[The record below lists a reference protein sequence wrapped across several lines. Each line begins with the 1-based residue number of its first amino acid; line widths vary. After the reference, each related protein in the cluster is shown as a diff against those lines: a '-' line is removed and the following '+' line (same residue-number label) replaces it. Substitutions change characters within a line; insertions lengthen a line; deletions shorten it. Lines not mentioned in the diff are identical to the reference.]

1 MDMRSKCGKDHLTA
15 AASLRKDIT
24 HHSSWPCQTAR
35 QQPQSSVK
43 TSHTTNPDPTPNSA
57 AAAAPRDDI
66 PTSKTPAPA
75 LTLTVTCPDTPR
87 RRLQPPKQRR
97 VPNSSAV
104 AETLILQAFVQFA
117 LL

>member
-1 MDMRSKCGKDHLTA
+1 HPA
-15 AASLRKDIT
+15 
-24 HHSSWPCQTAR
+24 
-35 QQPQSSVK
+35 V
-43 TSHTTNPDPTPNSA
+43 
-57 AAAAPRDDI
+57 AAAPLDDI
-66 PTSKTPAPA
+66 PTSKTQAPA
-75 LTLTVTCPDTPR
+75 LTLTVSCPDTSR